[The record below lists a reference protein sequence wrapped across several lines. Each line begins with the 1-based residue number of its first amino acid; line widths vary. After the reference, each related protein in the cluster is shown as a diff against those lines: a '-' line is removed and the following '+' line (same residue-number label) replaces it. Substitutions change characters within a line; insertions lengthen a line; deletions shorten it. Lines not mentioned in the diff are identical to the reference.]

1 MKLPI
6 ALSNKHIHLSQA
18 DIDVLF
24 GQGYELTH
32 KKDLS
37 QPGQFACEEMVEV
50 VGPKGSTKM
59 RVLGPARP
67 ESQVEVSLADARGL
81 GIAVPVRQSGD
92 TEGTPGCKLVGPKGE
107 VEMTKGVIVAARHI
121 HMSLEDAE
129 KFGVKDVLVCTYQ
142 AISGAGKTFETW
154 PDMVDNVI
162 PYIGGEEEKSEKEP
176 LKLWGKIDGSE
187 IKPAD
192 KPNFTAQ
199 CIRVPVSNG
208 HLGAVF
214 VNFDK
219 MPKKEEMIEI
229 WKNFKGRAQ
238 ELELPSAPKQ
248 FLNYFTEDDRPQI
261 KSERML
267 ENGMAISIG
276 RLREDTQY
284 QYKFVCLSH
293 NTLRGA
299 AGGGVLLAE
308 LLCAE
313 GYMD

>member
-107 VEMTKGVIVAARHI
+107 VEMTKGVIVAARQI

-129 KFGVKDVLVCTYQ
+129 RFGVKDKDVVSVQTTGERALLFNNVLVR
-142 AISGAGKTFETW
+142 ANAAFALE
-154 PDMVDNVI
+154 MHVDL
-162 PYIGGEEEKSEKEP
+162 EE
-176 LKLWGKIDGSE
+176 G
-187 IKPAD
+187 
-192 KPNFTAQ
+192 N
-199 CIRVPVSNG
+199 
-208 HLGAVF
+208 
-214 VNFDK
+214 
-219 MPKKEEMIEI
+219 
-229 WKNFKGRAQ
+229 
-238 ELELPSAPKQ
+238 
-248 FLNYFTEDDRPQI
+248 
-261 KSERML
+261 
-267 ENGMAISIG
+267 
-276 RLREDTQY
+276 
-284 QYKFVCLSH
+284 
-293 NTLRGA
+293 A
-299 AGGGVLLAE
+299 AGVKNGDLVE
-308 LLCAE
+308 LVK
-313 GYMD
+313 

>member
-107 VEMTKGVIVAARHI
+107 VELTEGVIAAKRHI
-121 HMSLEDAE
+121 HFSPEDAE
-129 KFGVKDVLVCTYQ
+129 AMGIKDRQIVKVEVETNGRSLIFGDVVCRVKDTY
-142 AISGAGKTFETW
+142 ATF
-154 PDMVDNVI
+154 MH
-162 PYIGGEEEKSEKEP
+162 
-176 LKLWGKIDGSE
+176 IDTDE
-187 IKPAD
+187 
-192 KPNFTAQ
+192 
-199 CIRVPVSNG
+199 SN
-208 HLGAVF
+208 
-214 VNFDK
+214 
-219 MPKKEEMIEI
+219 
-229 WKNFKGRAQ
+229 
-238 ELELPSAPKQ
+238 
-248 FLNYFTEDDRPQI
+248 
-261 KSERML
+261 
-267 ENGMAISIG
+267 
-276 RLREDTQY
+276 
-284 QYKFVCLSH
+284 
-293 NTLRGA
+293 A
-299 AGGGVLLAE
+299 AGGPK
-308 LLCAE
+308 E
-313 GYMD
+313 GTIIVD

>member
-129 KFGVKDVLVCTYQ
+129 RFGVKDKDVVSVQTTGERALLFNNVLVR
-142 AISGAGKTFETW
+142 ANAAFALE
-154 PDMVDNVI
+154 MHVDL
-162 PYIGGEEEKSEKEP
+162 EE
-176 LKLWGKIDGSE
+176 G
-187 IKPAD
+187 
-192 KPNFTAQ
+192 N
-199 CIRVPVSNG
+199 
-208 HLGAVF
+208 
-214 VNFDK
+214 
-219 MPKKEEMIEI
+219 
-229 WKNFKGRAQ
+229 
-238 ELELPSAPKQ
+238 
-248 FLNYFTEDDRPQI
+248 
-261 KSERML
+261 
-267 ENGMAISIG
+267 
-276 RLREDTQY
+276 
-284 QYKFVCLSH
+284 
-293 NTLRGA
+293 A
-299 AGGGVLLAE
+299 AGVKNGDLVE
-308 LLCAE
+308 LVK
-313 GYMD
+313 

>member
-92 TEGTPGCKLVGPKGE
+92 VEGTPGCKLVGPKGE

-129 KFGVKDVLVCTYQ
+129 RFGVKDKDVVSVQTTGERALLFNNVLVR
-142 AISGAGKTFETW
+142 ANAAFALE
-154 PDMVDNVI
+154 MHVDL
-162 PYIGGEEEKSEKEP
+162 EE
-176 LKLWGKIDGSE
+176 G
-187 IKPAD
+187 
-192 KPNFTAQ
+192 N
-199 CIRVPVSNG
+199 
-208 HLGAVF
+208 
-214 VNFDK
+214 
-219 MPKKEEMIEI
+219 
-229 WKNFKGRAQ
+229 
-238 ELELPSAPKQ
+238 
-248 FLNYFTEDDRPQI
+248 
-261 KSERML
+261 
-267 ENGMAISIG
+267 
-276 RLREDTQY
+276 
-284 QYKFVCLSH
+284 
-293 NTLRGA
+293 A
-299 AGGGVLLAE
+299 AGVKNGDLVE
-308 LLCAE
+308 LVK
-313 GYMD
+313 